1 MIKIKRHT
9 EGDSRVAKEVP
20 TFEDFRSANCSHV
33 NDVTALA
40 RFFEKELRE
49 RIINHDWTKLIEPYE
64 SLFYRDLC
72 AAIEKRKDF
81 MDGEWAKI
89 HYTELERH
97 HLNDYC
103 PEDVNLVDVIEMI
116 CDCVAAGMARTGDV
130 DDVHIHSEILKRA
143 VANTVKMLKAEIEV
157 VD

>member
-1 MIKIKRHT
+1 MIEIKHHT

-49 RIINHDWTKLIEPYE
+49 RIRNHDWTKLVEPYA

-97 HLNDYC
+97 HLNEYC
-103 PEDVNLVDVIEMI
+103 PENVNLFDVIEMI
-116 CDCVAAGMARTGDV
+116 CDCVAAGMARNGDV
-130 DDVHIHSEILKRA
+130 GDVNIHSYILKKA
-143 VANTVKMLKAEIEV
+143 VENTVKLLKDEIKV
-157 VD
+157 VE